1 MGMATPVEVSQIRK
15 RADGTI
21 DGLGGIWRDRPWF
34 MSERTVITEVEDG
47 NHWALFVRIDGQNV
61 PISIAS
67 VDGRKHLMAGSRRLA
82 HLGLLAWQDVD
93 ERGWPVIPR

>member
-1 MGMATPVEVSQIRK
+1 MPTPVELSQVRK

-21 DGLGGIWRDRPWF
+21 EGLGGIWRDRPWF

-47 NHWALFVRIDGQNV
+47 RHWAFFVRIDSENL

-67 VDGRKHLMAGSRRLA
+67 VDGRKRLMAAGKPVTL
-82 HLGLLAWQDVD
+82 LGLRL
-93 ERGWPVIPR
+93 